1 MWVVYYRVFTR
12 VWKNGHERQRK
23 QLVLAESA
31 VIDVIERQ
39 RKMRHS
45 STQMEIVIIG
55 AYPTKARALD
65 KYNTLRRVRA
75 EREKRAGLS
84 SP

>member
-1 MWVVYYRVFTR
+1 MFIIYYRVFTR
-12 VWKNGHERQRK
+12 VWKTGYTRIRK
-23 QLVLAESA
+23 QLCLEQITKLELLKRQAELNA
-31 VIDVIERQ
+31 RGI
-39 RKMRHS
+39 
-45 STQMEIVIIG
+45 EIVIIG
-55 AYPTKARALD
+55 AYSTMRMALD